1 MRKIW
6 AKSLTEKT
14 FWYYKRKVEA
24 HPSSKWGALDL
35 EGKTDKG
42 NTMEPLQGIALFKGQ
57 LHSGD
62 PKFGLRKMFT

>member
-6 AKSLTEKT
+6 AKSLSEKT
-14 FWYYKRKVEA
+14 FWYYKRKVET

-42 NTMEPLQGIALFKGQ
+42 NTMDPLQGIA
-57 LHSGD
+57 
-62 PKFGLRKMFT
+62 